1 MMRMKPVIVD
11 KTLAEYIERNSDAMY
26 TKLSRVY
33 VSIFAV
39 TVAILIG
46 LGIKVV
52 DLGTNIHYDEPS
64 FVKPNGETITLTPVY
79 RPPMSLSTVKNIAR
93 QYTAEVMSIDF
104 SQIKLDLENSKKLFF
119 SESIYERDYL
129 EPLMGSHEKEGSLQ
143 WIAANNLVISASS
156 ATSIQPIFSAIYEE
170 SGVNFYK
177 VKVAFLQSLKTP
189 SGDNPIRHG
198 TAYLTLI
205 EVPRAVN
212 INGLQIY
219 SLGMKSR

>member
-1 MMRMKPVIVD
+1 MKPVIVD
-11 KTLAEYIERNSDAMY
+11 KVLAEYIEHNSNLMFAN
-26 TKLSRVY
+26 LSRRY
-33 VSIFAV
+33 ALIFAAV
-39 TVAILIG
+39 IAVLIG
-46 LGIKVV
+46 LGIKIV
-52 DLGTNIHYDEPS
+52 DLGTSINYDEPS

-79 RPPMSLSTVKNIAR
+79 RPPMSLSTVKDIAR

-104 SQIKLDLENSKKLFF
+104 SQIKLDLENSKKLFY
-119 SESIYERDYL
+119 SEETYERDYL
-129 EPLMGSHEKEGSLQ
+129 EPLMGSHEQEGSLQ

-156 ATSIQPIFSAIYEE
+156 APSSQPIISAVYEE
-170 SGVNFYK
+170 NGVSFYK
-177 VKVAFLQSLKTP
+177 IKVAFLQSLKTP
-189 SGDNPIRHG
+189 SGNDPIRRG